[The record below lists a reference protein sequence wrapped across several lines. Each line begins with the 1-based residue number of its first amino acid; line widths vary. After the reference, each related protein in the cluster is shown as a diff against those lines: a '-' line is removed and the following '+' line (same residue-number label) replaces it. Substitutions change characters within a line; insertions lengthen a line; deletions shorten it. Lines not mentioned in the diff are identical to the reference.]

1 MLRPRV
7 KDHSPP
13 KINPK
18 TRYGLLLFRV
28 VQETLQEYSLSLL
41 PLVTSLEVEGKSLLL
56 KTACTSE
63 AGSSDPWPGPDL
75 NSSCLKAKSHIL
87 GMGDDIIV
95 SRRTA

>member
-1 MLRPRV
+1 MLPPRV
-7 KDHSPP
+7 KDTPPP

-41 PLVTSLEVEGKSLLL
+41 PLVTSPEVEGKSLLL

-63 AGSSDPWPGPDL
+63 AGFRDLWAGPDL

-95 SRRTA
+95 SRGTA